1 MKRMMLAA
9 MVTSAG
15 LLVAGCGLQQARFI
29 RTDALSHPHQGGG
42 GLDVEVANGSIDVD
56 RGGEAVSIEAKIRAL
71 TQARLDAT
79 HVVATREA
87 DGTLRIRIE
96 WPEGG
101 RKSNEGCSL
110 AIMMPDAGA
119 IELETSNGALSV
131 NGLGTAAVLRTSNG
145 AIKVAGVSG
154 SVEARTSNGRIEVRD
169 VPGAV
174 LVDSSNGALELVGL
188 GGSVRGSTSNGAVSV
203 RLSDAAAG
211 PVDVR
216 TSNGSVKVQ
225 VGTGFQ
231 GELDASTSNG
241 GFRVEGF
248 AGAQSVDL
256 GKTWARIRLDGQGSS
271 RIRTSN
277 GWVTLT
283 RTLGE

>member
-1 MKRMMLAA
+1 MKRKMLAA
-9 MVTSAG
+9 MAASAG
-15 LLVAGCGLQQARFI
+15 LLVAGCGLQQARFT

-42 GLDVEVANGSIDVD
+42 GLDVEGANGSIDVSC
-56 RGGEAVSIEAKIRAL
+56 GGQAVSIEAKIRAL
-71 TQARLDAT
+71 TQERLEAT
-79 HVVATREA
+79 HVVATRQA
-87 DGTLRIRIE
+87 DGTLHIRID

-110 AIMMPDAGA
+110 AIVMPDAGA
-119 IELETSNGALSV
+119 IDLRTSNGALSV
-131 NGLGTAAVLRTSNG
+131 NGLGTEAVLRTSNG
-145 AIKVAGVSG
+145 AIKVVGVSG
-154 SVEARTSNGRIEVRD
+154 SVDARTSNGRIEVRD
-169 VPGAV
+169 VPGV
-174 LVDSSNGALELVGL
+174 VSVESSNGALELVGL
-188 GGSVRGSTSNGAVSV
+188 GGPVRASTSNGAVTV
-203 RLSDAAAG
+203 LLSDAAAG

-216 TSNGSVKVQ
+216 TSNGSVRVQ

-256 GKTWARIRLDGQGSS
+256 GKSWARIRLDGQGSS

-277 GWVTLT
+277 GSVTLT